1 MANLKLSFFDE
12 EVYIKTPKT
21 LSDLFKHISSSF
33 LLSQEDSKEL
43 ILTYKI
49 SESKSLQIKDEK
61 DYKAFLTKKIS
72 KINLDVSQDSKIY
85 KNELKVQEESE
96 KDKKKLEN
104 LKKLDK
110 EIEKNEQEKIKEM
123 NDLINKYGSGAN
135 VLIKN
140 IHSIY
145 NGKNIQQQK
154 IRKEINNLQKK
165 MENQEKNENAE
176 SIKLKG
182 KPKNGKKEEIIKE
195 KIVHKDFICDGC
207 DADPIVGIRY
217 KCTVCNDFDYCEKCE
232 KTLGEKHGHPFLKI
246 RNPKDDPVYLK
257 IELKKNNK

>member
-1 MANLKLSFFDE
+1 MIYGKN
-12 EVYIKTPKT
+12 
-21 LSDLFKHISSSF
+21 
-33 LLSQEDSKEL
+33 QEDSKEL

-110 EIEKNEQEKIKEM
+110 EIEKNEQGKIKEM

-154 IRKEINNLQKK
+154 IRKEINKR
-165 MENQEKNENAE
+165 ENC
-176 SIKLKG
+176 S
-182 KPKNGKKEEIIKE
+182 
-195 KIVHKDFICDGC
+195 
-207 DADPIVGIRY
+207 
-217 KCTVCNDFDYCEKCE
+217 
-232 KTLGEKHGHPFLKI
+232 
-246 RNPKDDPVYLK
+246 
-257 IELKKNNK
+257 